1 MSKDKVT
8 EDRIFEA
15 ARMAFHRSGFDG
27 ARMQEIADEAGINK
41 ALLHYYFRSKDK
53 LFEAVLHDA
62 MTRIGPK
69 MFEVLD
75 SDMPLEEKVKAF
87 VERYIDTVMEN
98 PYLPGFIIHEMHCNT
113 ERFKSFVADKRFIK
127 LGKLKKQL
135 QDGVDEGKYRP
146 ISAEQFFLNM
156 FGLCAFPF
164 VAKYAMQAFLGINDR
179 DYQKLLQERKKE
191 VPEFILNTL
200 RK

>member
-1 MSKDKVT
+1 MSKDKAA
-8 EDRIFEA
+8 EDLIFEA
-15 ARMAFHRSGFDG
+15 ARTVFHRSGFDG

-62 MTRIGPK
+62 MNRIGPK
-69 MFEVLD
+69 FFQVLD
-75 SDMPLEEKVKAF
+75 SDLPIEEKIKEF
-87 VERYIDTVMEN
+87 VEKYSDTMMEN

-113 ERFKSFVADKRFIK
+113 ERFKSFVAERRFIK
-127 LGKLKKQL
+127 LGRLKKQL
-135 QDGVDEGKYRP
+135 QDGIDEGKYRQ
-146 ISAEQFFLNM
+146 ISVEQFFLNL

-164 VAKYAMQAFLGINDR
+164 AAKYAMQAFMGISER

-191 VPEFILNTL
+191 IPELILNTI